1 MKVIN
6 TTIHKY
12 LNEEGVFNIPV
23 YQRNYEW
30 KKIQCEKLFYDIENI
45 LNNDGEINH
54 FLGTIVSVEQ
64 TNNRKI
70 DEKIIIDGQ
79 QRIISLM
86 LLIKAIHDILDDKN
100 TKKILMEDYLINR
113 NYSKETGYY
122 YKLKPI
128 ENDRKSYNNLLENE
142 GYFDN
147 SNIFENYK
155 KFYDLVKTS
164 NYNPEKI
171 LQTLRY
177 IDIVVISLDSEKKS
191 ENPQLIFE
199 SLNSTGLSLTASD
212 LVRNYLLMSQ
222 SYKKQVEFHQ
232 KYWLTIEK
240 NLNNSEITKFIRDFL
255 TMKTGNITKEKDV
268 YEYFKRY
275 MNNEQEITEEMILKE
290 LSDYA
295 KFYNW
300 IINANSENESLN
312 SKLYELH
319 IFENTTAY
327 PFLLKLFAFFK
338 IEKKIGIDEF
348 IRVLDFILSY
358 IFRRIICKIPSN
370 ALNILFSSIV
380 INIEKYEG
388 KNIYEQIVNF
398 IMSKTGSAK
407 FPKNDEFKMQFLK
420 YEIYK
425 KKKIC
430 KYILGLLEKQGQ
442 KEIVIID
449 DMSLEHIM
457 PKTLSNEWKLDLG
470 SKYNQIHSQ
479 YVNTIGNITITGY
492 NSEMSNK
499 EFDIKKDSY
508 KNSNIKINR
517 DLSKYVKWGETEI
530 LDRAN
535 NIFEKIK
542 KRYYQPDYK
551 ESQTNKL
558 EISKKYLLSD
568 LINVKGSKPSK
579 LVVYNKK
586 FSVSSWRELYKILC
600 GEFYKIDEKI
610 FENLLFHKRLKVWM
624 SRDKNKLRDGFE
636 ILDSGIYVE
645 LQANAN
651 TILSLSATLIEEF
664 EMEEDIWIVLS
675 KV

>member
-1 MKVIN
+1 M
-6 TTIHKY
+6 
-12 LNEEGVFNIPV
+12 
-23 YQRNYEW
+23 
-30 KKIQCEKLFYDIENI
+30 
-45 LNNDGEINH
+45 
-54 FLGTIVSVEQ
+54 
-64 TNNRKI
+64 
-70 DEKIIIDGQ
+70 
-79 QRIISLM
+79 
-86 LLIKAIHDILDDKN
+86 
-100 TKKILMEDYLINR
+100 
-113 NYSKETGYY
+113 
-122 YKLKPI
+122 
-128 ENDRKSYNNLLENE
+128 
-142 GYFDN
+142 
-147 SNIFENYK
+147 
-155 KFYDLVKTS
+155 
-164 NYNPEKI
+164 
-171 LQTLRY
+171 
-177 IDIVVISLDSEKKS
+177 
-191 ENPQLIFE
+191 
-199 SLNSTGLSLTASD
+199 
-212 LVRNYLLMSQ
+212 
-222 SYKKQVEFHQ
+222 
-232 KYWLTIEK
+232 
-240 NLNNSEITKFIRDFL
+240 
-255 TMKTGNITKEKDV
+255 
-268 YEYFKRY
+268 
-275 MNNEQEITEEMILKE
+275 
-290 LSDYA
+290 
-295 KFYNW
+295 
-300 IINANSENESLN
+300 
-312 SKLYELH
+312 
-319 IFENTTAY
+319 
-327 PFLLKLFAFFK
+327 
-338 IEKKIGIDEF
+338 
-348 IRVLDFILSY
+348 
-358 IFRRIICKIPSN
+358 
-370 ALNILFSSIV
+370 
-380 INIEKYEG
+380 
-388 KNIYEQIVNF
+388 
-398 IMSKTGSAK
+398 
-407 FPKNDEFKMQFLK
+407 
-420 YEIYK
+420 
-425 KKKIC
+425 
-430 KYILGLLEKQGQ
+430 
-442 KEIVIID
+442 
-449 DMSLEHIM
+449 
-457 PKTLSNEWKLDLG
+457 G